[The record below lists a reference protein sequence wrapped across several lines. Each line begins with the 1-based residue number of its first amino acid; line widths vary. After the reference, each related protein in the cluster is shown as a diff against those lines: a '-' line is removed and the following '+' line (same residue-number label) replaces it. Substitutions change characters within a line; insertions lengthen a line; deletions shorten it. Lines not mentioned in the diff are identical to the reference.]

1 MFIDPEMLDQWFKGG
16 SEYGSPIGFG
26 SFDKRVLLS
35 LEQAAWEVS
44 RATGESIPSE
54 ALTNM
59 AARGWIPLLSHEDNP
74 EAEPGVPL
82 YVPSRIEF
90 LFALERQGYSADEL
104 RVIAESEEQTI
115 DYILTTDELTYTDD
129 DLGIIIQ
136 HMECILRD
144 TEKDGR
150 SSVTV
155 DWSSRIV
162 TRERYERTF
171 CMFQRFQHEGIPGR
185 YQDAIVRDAFRIR
198 ALNECIRVWL
208 CEQDRAKTR
217 AGYSPNVFC
226 VKESWHMNDGI
237 TFTAEDGYAGS
248 RPFRV
253 R

>member
-1 MFIDPEMLDQWFKGG
+1 MFIDPEMLDQWVKGG
-16 SEYGSPIGFG
+16 SEYGSPIRFG
-26 SFDKRVLLS
+26 IFDKRVLLS

-44 RATGESIPSE
+44 LATGESMPSE

-90 LFALERQGYSADEL
+90 LLGLERQGYSADEL

-136 HMECILRD
+136 HMECMLRD
-144 TEKDGR
+144 AEKEGR
-150 SSVTV
+150 SSIPG
-155 DWSSRIV
+155 DWSRRMV

-171 CMFQRFQHEGIPGR
+171 CMFQQ
-185 YQDAIVRDAFRIR
+185 FR
-198 ALNECIRVWL
+198 
-208 CEQDRAKTR
+208 
-217 AGYSPNVFC
+217 
-226 VKESWHMNDGI
+226 
-237 TFTAEDGYAGS
+237 
-248 RPFRV
+248 
-253 R
+253 